1 MSKGTILVVDDEKD
15 IREILEY
22 NFRREGY
29 EVLTACDGREALD
42 IVQLSLP
49 DLIILDVMMP
59 EIDGF
64 EVCRRLRDNPNTSA
78 LPVIV
83 LSAKLREFDD
93 LVRLELGAT
102 EYIQKPVSPR
112 VLVHRVDYYL
122 H

>member
-1 MSKGTILVVDDEKD
+1 MSKGTILVVDDERD